1 MPNLPAS
8 DRRLWVID
16 PSMDRAEDQGVA
28 EILDGWPGDVR
39 VFRPALTPGDGP
51 GPETGLDTDGVV
63 LMGSRASVFDD
74 LDWLRELRVWVEPLV
89 TGRACVPLLG
99 ICFGHQLIAHIAG
112 AEVGFV
118 SEDRA
123 KRTGVETTLMEAG
136 RLLPGRHELRVVVSH
151 REEVKSRPAGYR
163 TVARRG
169 SIEIDC
175 LEHES
180 LPVFSFQFHP
190 EARDE
195 FARHAG
201 IEEHAIDERV
211 RQDNRRLLAA
221 FRDRVA
227 STLPRT

>member
-1 MPNLPAS
+1 VATS

-28 EILDGWPGDVR
+28 EILDGWAGQCR

-74 LDWLRELRVWVEPLV
+74 LGWLRELRSWVEPMVL
-89 TGRACVPLLG
+89 GEARVPLLG

-123 KRTGVETTLMEAG
+123 KRTGVETTVMETG

-151 REEVKSRPAGYR
+151 REEVKSLPAGYR

-169 SIEIDC
+169 SIEIDG

-195 FARHAG
+195 FARHSG
-201 IEEHAIDERV
+201 IGEASIDARV
-211 RQDNRRLLAA
+211 RHDNRRLLAA
-221 FRDRVA
+221 FRDQVTSA
-227 STLPRT
+227 EPRT